1 MRRRLSL
8 SGETYI
14 DVSDACRVR
23 VEWEAE
29 IDVYDRRDEC
39 GPGAETWS
47 LQMRAVLEDETS
59 DAAINLDDDAM
70 RAFGLDVRARE
81 AVNAA
86 INRATQDEME
96 GV

>member
-8 SGETYI
+8 SGETYL

-23 VEWEAE
+23 VEWTAE

-47 LQMRAVLEDETS
+47 LKTRAVLEDETS

-70 RAFGLDVRARE
+70 RAFGLDGRARE

>member
-1 MRRRLSL
+1 MRRRLDI
-8 SGETYI
+8 SGETYL

-29 IDVYDRRDEC
+29 VDVYDRRDEC

-47 LQMRAVLEDETS
+47 SKWCAVLEDLTS
-59 DAAINLDDDAM
+59 DGTINLNHDAL
-70 RAFGLDVRARE
+70 RAFGLDVRAKE
-81 AVNAA
+81 AVDAA
-86 INRATQDEME
+86 IDRATQDEME

>member
-1 MRRRLSL
+1 MRRRISL
-8 SGETYI
+8 FGETYL

-29 IDVYDRRDEC
+29 IDVYGRRDEC

-47 LQMRAVLEDETS
+47 LKWRAVLEDLTS
-59 DAAINLDDDAM
+59 DGTINLDDDAM

-86 INRATQDEME
+86 IDRATQDEME